1 MKITNRLSVFSNYYH
16 IIRVATER
24 ERKKGRRATK
34 PHPSNGD
41 RREGVQRSEQSSPL
55 VLPQQTKK
63 RQPANR
69 GSERYFGTITFQ
81 KAVPGTLLNM
91 KSVGWSYGILIVNS

>member
-63 RQPANR
+63 GSQQIEVVSVISGLLLSNR
-69 GSERYFGTITFQ
+69 RCLELYSI
-81 KAVPGTLLNM
+81 
-91 KSVGWSYGILIVNS
+91 